1 MLSLE
6 NVLLIGPLYSTAFF
20 LKAKLRAHANRQI
33 LKCLWYVM
41 FPFFAKKKK
50 KGSHATFPFFLYFC
64 SKVQRYQ
71 FWIPRD
77 DPFVI
82 AVGVWLTEI
91 LMTKYYK
98 SCYCLTL
105 DATTTR
111 SIKSTGLPLNNSWWN
126 RKGPTTSSYE
136 RRFLLFFLNQ
146 QCNGK
151 KVMVK
156 LYKKQHSVW
165 KSLKKSH
172 SIVRAKRATFTYWV
186 KCQK

>member
-1 MLSLE
+1 MQEYHLRVVFLVECRQNAKSRKCIIDWPTGFNSLLFE
-6 NVLLIGPLYSTAFF
+6 GKIA
-20 LKAKLRAHANRQI
+20 RACQPPNI
-33 LKCLWYVM
+33 EM
-41 FPFFAKKKK
+41 FMICHVSIFCQEEK

-151 KVMVK
+151 KSWSN
-156 LYKKQHSVW
+156 YI
-165 KSLKKSH
+165 KSNTVFENCPKSR
-172 SIVRAKRATFTYWV
+172 I
-186 KCQK
+186 

>member
-1 MLSLE
+1 MYYWLAHCIQQPSFWRQNCARMPTAKYW
-6 NVLLIGPLYSTAFF
+6 NVYDMSCFHF
-20 LKAKLRAHANRQI
+20 LPRR
-33 LKCLWYVM
+33 
-41 FPFFAKKKK
+41 K

-151 KVMVK
+151 KSWSN
-156 LYKKQHSVW
+156 YI
-165 KSLKKSH
+165 KSNTVFENRPKS
-172 SIVRAKRATFTYWV
+172 RN
-186 KCQK
+186 

>member
-1 MLSLE
+1 MQEYHLRVVFLVECRQNAKSRKCIIDWHTVFNSL
-6 NVLLIGPLYSTAFF
+6 LF

-50 KGSHATFPFFLYFC
+50 KGSHAIFPFFLYFC

-105 DATTTR
+105 DAT
-111 SIKSTGLPLNNSWWN
+111 
-126 RKGPTTSSYE
+126 SYAVH
-136 RRFLLFFLNQ
+136 Q
-146 QCNGK
+146 KHG
-151 KVMVK
+151 
-156 LYKKQHSVW
+156 
-165 KSLKKSH
+165 
-172 SIVRAKRATFTYWV
+172 ATFE
-186 KCQK
+186 